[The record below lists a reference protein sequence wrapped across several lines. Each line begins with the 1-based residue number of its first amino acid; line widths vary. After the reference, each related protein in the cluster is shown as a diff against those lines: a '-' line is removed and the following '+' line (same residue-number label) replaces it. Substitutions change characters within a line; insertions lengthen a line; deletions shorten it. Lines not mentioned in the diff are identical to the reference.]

1 MLWFTQVTPE
11 NVLLKYLCQKT
22 EEVLDTSRCPK
33 LQTLMRVSIIWSWC
47 HTSTGYLAPAF
58 STDDGHSAL
67 LRHWNSHQGQRFN
80 AIHKANATRG

>member
-22 EEVLDTSRCPK
+22 GSIGYQSLSKASDS
-33 LQTLMRVSIIWSWC
+33 LMQVSIIWSWC